1 MEYALRPK
9 GGFRRD
15 FNFFGRVFRW
25 SAWSFSFP
33 FISQVPISGQT
44 LFTGEGSFTTFA
56 ELSFKTRFPFC
67 ACVADVSVST
77 RSTFSA
83 LRLTLSVVHATQALQ
98 KLSQSEGNLGKKWH
112 THLLVS
118 VGFFTLGLT
127 SAIPNATQVCM
138 ELSQCS
144 GFSFCEHSTS
154 GVALGRNSGLT
165 FLRPPA
171 RRAALR
177 PHP

>member
-1 MEYALRPK
+1 MAWAGRGRGGEFWDLEYALRPK

-77 RSTFSA
+77 RSTLSA

-98 KLSQSEGNLGKKWH
+98 KLSQSEADLGKQMTYTSPRLGRLFHFGAHLSDSECH
-112 THLLVS
+112 TS
-118 VGFFTLGLT
+118 VHGVVPVFGFF
-127 SAIPNATQVCM
+127 
-138 ELSQCS
+138 
-144 GFSFCEHSTS
+144 
-154 GVALGRNSGLT
+154 
-165 FLRPPA
+165 FLRA
-171 RRAALR
+171 FDVWRCLG
-177 PHP
+177 